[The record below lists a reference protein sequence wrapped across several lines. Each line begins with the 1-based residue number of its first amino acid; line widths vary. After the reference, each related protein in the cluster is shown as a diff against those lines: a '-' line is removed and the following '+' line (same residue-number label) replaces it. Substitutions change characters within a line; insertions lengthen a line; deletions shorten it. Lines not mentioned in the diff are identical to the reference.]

1 MLSTNNMINISA
13 DYEFCNTSSF
23 LQTPINHLFHR
34 LRSSQFFNLIKY
46 ESGKI
51 RRVPATLRGNKAYA
65 WYQGERM
72 EQIQVEIDKA
82 AKIAG
87 DYTNILF
94 LTLTHEYDKT
104 NVASIRE
111 SWNVVPE
118 RLTKFM
124 RKLKTKFPI
133 LHYVAVLEAHEGGGC
148 HSHVV
153 LVLPEAVHC
162 WKDADGNLRL
172 PDTYRDT
179 IAELW
184 TENVDVKGSYSP
196 DVAGYLTKELG
207 KVNHVEDAI
216 KRARKGQETAS
227 DRKKVWAY
235 YWADVLSIRLLR
247 VSRSLPPAYELEGQ
261 EPDERLDDKS
271 NNPTDTVVQ
280 VLTVT
285 RKQVRSWDWFEPWT
299 GEILP
304 GTEEYEKLEELFS
317 MTKASGLT
325 SLGE

>member
-1 MLSTNNMINISA
+1 
-13 DYEFCNTSSF
+13 
-23 LQTPINHLFHR
+23 
-34 LRSSQFFNLIKY
+34 
-46 ESGKI
+46 
-51 RRVPATLRGNKAYA
+51 
-65 WYQGERM
+65 M

-271 NNPTDTVVQ
+271 NNSTEDPVVQ

-285 RKQVRSWDWFEPWT
+285 RKQVKSWEWFEPWT
-299 GEILP
+299 GEVLP
-304 GTEEYEKLEELFS
+304 GTEEYEKLAEIFS